1 MATFKAI
8 IRKDKQRSDKT
19 WNVVIRFTHDRK
31 VRYISTSMYATKA
44 DVTSSYKLKN
54 RNIIDECEDLI
65 RTYKRRITALNLDLV
80 DVDIDVIVNFM
91 KQKDDNH
98 GINFTEFAENWM
110 ARHPEIKGMKNYKTS
125 LNAFKT
131 FLGRENIL
139 CDDITVSRMED
150 FARSLA
156 YHPRAQSL
164 YTNAIVRMFNEA
176 RKQYNDEDNNIIRI
190 KQSLSKF
197 KPIRQ
202 NVAEKRALSLEDI
215 RRLFALPYDNK
226 RHNGLIS
233 RHDLS
238 LDCYRLSFC
247 LLGMNSADLFAAERY
262 EDGYIIYNREKTKDR
277 RRDHA
282 GIEVRVPDVI
292 RPIFERYRGKD
303 RVFNFY
309 ERFSGKDEL
318 NRAINIGLKSVGKEL
333 GIEGLQLYSA
343 RHTMA
348 TLAANDLQIDRWTVG
363 LMLNHVDNMTS
374 VTELYIKK
382 DYTSINEANTRLMEY
397 VFET

>member
-1 MATFKAI
+1 M
-8 IRKDKQRSDKT
+8 
-19 WNVVIRFTHDRK
+19 
-31 VRYISTSMYATKA
+31 
-44 DVTSSYKLKN
+44 
-54 RNIIDECEDLI
+54 
-65 RTYKRRITALNLDLV
+65 
-80 DVDIDVIVNFM
+80 
-91 KQKDDNH
+91 
-98 GINFTEFAENWM
+98 
-110 ARHPEIKGMKNYKTS
+110 
-125 LNAFKT
+125 
-131 FLGRENIL
+131 
-139 CDDITVSRMED
+139 
-150 FARSLA
+150 
-156 YHPRAQSL
+156 
-164 YTNAIVRMFNEA
+164 YTNAIVRIFNEA
-176 RKQYNDEDNNIIRI
+176 RRYYNDEDNNIIRI

-202 NVAEKRALSLEDI
+202 NVAEKRALSLDDI
-215 RRLFALPYDNK
+215 RRIFALPYDNK

-282 GIEVRVPDVI
+282 GIEVKVPDVI
-292 RPIFERYRGKD
+292 RPVFERYRGKN

-382 DYTSINEANTRLMEY
+382 DYTSINDANARLMEY
-397 VFET
+397 VFEKDNSQIISIYV